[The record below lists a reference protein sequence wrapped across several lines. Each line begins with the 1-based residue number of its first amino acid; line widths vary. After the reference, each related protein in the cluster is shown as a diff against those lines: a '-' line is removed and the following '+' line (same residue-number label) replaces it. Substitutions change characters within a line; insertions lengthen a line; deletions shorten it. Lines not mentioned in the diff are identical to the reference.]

1 MIKISQTYEWKRHVF
16 TIQFPICSFGKKKT
30 LLIIQYHSESESS
43 LSFMFIEQT
52 GVA

>member
-1 MIKISQTYEWKRHVF
+1 MEETCIYNTVSYLFIRK
-16 TIQFPICSFGKKKT
+16 KKKT